1 MEAEYVNAR
10 PPRADPAFVR
20 AVARS
25 LALKRA
31 GPTLRSPRI
40 HSRPGR
46 AFRHLLRVVS
56 ERFTHL
62 FPPNPHHPPADASAG
77 KDGVSTN
84 LTSPVDMVGLGN
96 IDDFD
101 VNVRPPPLAVSEVLP
116 EPQTQP
122 VHGVHAST
130 DPDKTRD
137 LFGDPFA
144 TPARPRFD
152 RDCREAQIADRK
164 KNFSSQPH
172 FPT

>member
-25 LALKRA
+25 LAQKRA
-31 GPTLRSPRI
+31 GPTLRSPHI

-46 AFRHLLRVVS
+46 AFRHLLRVVLGAFHS
-56 ERFTHL
+56 RFSSQ
-62 FPPNPHHPPADASAG
+62 PPPPPADASAG

-101 VNVRPPPLAVSEVLP
+101 VNVRPPPARRFR
-116 EPQTQP
+116 
-122 VHGVHAST
+122 GF
-130 DPDKTRD
+130 TR
-137 LFGDPFA
+137 A
-144 TPARPRFD
+144 ANPACARGSRLDRPG
-152 RDCREAQIADRK
+152 
-164 KNFSSQPH
+164 
-172 FPT
+172 

>member
-25 LALKRA
+25 LAQKRA
-31 GPTLRSPRI
+31 GPTLRSPHI

-46 AFRHLLRVVS
+46 AFRHLLRVVLGAFHS
-56 ERFTHL
+56 RFSSQ
-62 FPPNPHHPPADASAG
+62 PPPPPADASAG

-101 VNVRPPPLAVSEVLP
+101 VNVRPPPARCFR
-116 EPQTQP
+116 
-122 VHGVHAST
+122 GF
-130 DPDKTRD
+130 TR
-137 LFGDPFA
+137 A
-144 TPARPRFD
+144 ANPACARGSRLDRPG
-152 RDCREAQIADRK
+152 
-164 KNFSSQPH
+164 
-172 FPT
+172 